1 LLFKLIMSSMKIT
14 LKNKCKIEGLN
25 KYIVPELTKKL
36 TLTNPIFGKK
46 MDLQLSVFGVPQ
58 YLKFYELLDE
68 RTIVIPIGAYHEI
81 YTLLDELGEKPDKAT
96 ITDERTDFPKDP
108 YFSTLK
114 FTGELRDY
122 QEETMQACLRS
133 TNGVI
138 ESMTG
143 SGKTVIFVALTVAQK
158 QPTLILVN
166 TIELVNQTVGS
177 FTKFTNAKEK
187 DLGFIGSGK
196 FIVKPITIAL
206 HQTMAK
212 LTKEQYN
219 IINKSFSQVIADE
232 VQ

>member
-1 LLFKLIMSSMKIT
+1 MNIT

-36 TLTNPIFGKK
+36 TIANPVFGKK
-46 MDLQLSVFGVPQ
+46 MDLQLSVFGVAQ
-58 YLKFYELLDE
+58 YLKFYELPDE
-68 RTIVIPIGAYHEI
+68 RTIIIPIGAYQEI
-81 YTLLDELGEKPDKAT
+81 YKSLEDLGEKPDKAT
-96 ITDERTDFPKDP
+96 ITDERAEFLNDP

-114 FTGELRDY
+114 FTGDLRDY
-122 QEETMQACLRS
+122 QAETVQACLKT

-143 SGKTVIFVALTVAQK
+143 SGKTVIFVALTVERK

-166 TIELVNQTVGS
+166 TIELVNQTVAS
-177 FTKFTNAKEK
+177 FLKFTNIENK
-187 DLGFIGSGK
+187 DIGFIGSGK
-196 FIVKPITIAL
+196 FIIKPITIAL

-212 LTKEQYN
+212 LTKEQYS